1 MKMIKTF
8 WKLFLSTGILLI
20 SCEKKNNELDIKITQ
35 QENGFGYQIIKN
47 KKVFINQPFIPAVQ
61 GEQSFRDS
69 LQARKTANLVV
80 EKIGKASFPRISI
93 DELDSMKI
101 EYEIPK
107 FQ

>member
-8 WKLFLSTGILLI
+8 WRSFLSVGILLI
-20 SCEKKNNELDIKITQ
+20 SCEKKNNELDVKITQ

-47 KKVFINQPFIPAVQ
+47 KKVFIDQPFIPAVQ
-61 GEQSFRDS
+61 GEQSFQDS
-69 LQARKTANLVV
+69 LQARRTADLVI
-80 EKIGKASFPRISI
+80 EKIGKTSFPRISVH
-93 DELDSMKI
+93 ELDSMKI

>member
-8 WKLFLSTGILLI
+8 WKLFLSVGLLLM
-20 SCEKKNNELDIKITQ
+20 SCKKKNNELDVKITQ

-47 KKVFINQPFIPAVQ
+47 KKAFIDQPFIPAVQ
-61 GEQSFRDS
+61 GEQPFKDS
-69 LQARKTANLVV
+69 LQARRTANLVI
-80 EKIGKASFPRISI
+80 EKIGKVSFPRISVH
-93 DELDSMKI
+93 ELDSMKI